1 MNLDIQTTV
10 RTIFIFLLIACL
22 FVILTAV
29 RAFREAGRLRFFLKK
44 RELLGR
50 AWKYVLFAVL
60 IGGFA
65 ILINTF
71 AEPLTYSV
79 FPPSPTVTQTPT
91 ITLTA
96 TVTLTPTATITPTMT
111 QTPEFTSTPIMPAV
125 ISQDFTSKVT
135 PNPEAIFSNLAF
147 SRRVD
152 EEYQPINPA
161 SSFENPIDII
171 YGSFS
176 YDRMITNSQWS
187 ALWFRDG
194 ELIFYETKPWNGA
207 SGGFGYTDCRLPA
220 DKWLSGAYEVQIFV
234 GETWKA
240 SGRFT
245 VTGIPPTP
253 TITSTPTITKTP
265 TITFTVT
272 NTITPTRTVTPTGT
286 LIPTS
291 TLSPSL
297 TMTITPSLTLTL
309 APSSTPS
316 LVPTQMPS
324 GTPTKT
330 LTPTPNKTST
340 ATLSPS
346 PTLVPTATR
355 FSTIY
360 R

>member
-10 RTIFIFLLIACL
+10 RTIFIFLLIACS
-22 FVILTAV
+22 FVVLTAV
-29 RAFREAGRLRFFLKK
+29 RVFREAGRLRFFLKK

-50 AWKYVLFAVL
+50 AWKYVFFAVL
-60 IGGFA
+60 IAGFA
-65 ILINTF
+65 ILVNTF

-91 ITLTA
+91 ITLTS
-96 TVTLTPTATITPTMT
+96 TVTQTPTVTITPTMT

-135 PNPEAIFSNLAF
+135 PNPEAVFSNLAF
-147 SRRVD
+147 SRQIN

-194 ELIFYETKPWNGA
+194 ELVFYETKPWNGA

-220 DKWLSGAYEVQIFV
+220 DQWLPGAYEVQIFV
-234 GETWKA
+234 GETWRV

-245 VTGIPPTP
+245 VTGTPPTP

-265 TITFTVT
+265 TSTL
-272 NTITPTRTVTPTGT
+272 TPTRTSVPTSTVTLTGT
-286 LIPTS
+286 LIPTL
-291 TLSPSL
+291 TLSPSA
-297 TMTITPSLTLTL
+297 TMTITPSLTSTS
-309 APSSTPS
+309 APANSKA
-316 LVPTQMPS
+316 LLPTQKPS

-330 LTPTPNKTST
+330 LTPSPSNTPT
-340 ATLSPS
+340 ATLIPS